1 MTHILED
8 LLSLIPLTRKPT
20 RFDHRRLPK
29 FPQARMLCH
38 KKSAQRLIECP
49 VRALKFC
56 LRLIIL
62 HIAGYV
68 QFVAA
73 STENRRWDCLCDGKD
88 EVGCEVGSSRGG
100 QAKLPCGRLA
110 GEGGRGCF
118 KRTSNMLRVRVGDGG
133 CVARAIDILREGLQL
148 YVYLQTTKSSYHQ
161 YVNAPLKMTSL
172 AGLVN

>member
-8 LLSLIPLTRKPT
+8 VLTLIISTRKPT

-38 KKSAQRLIECP
+38 EKIAQRLIKCP
-49 VRALKFC
+49 VRALKIC
-56 LRLIIL
+56 LRLVIL
-62 HIAGYV
+62 HIAGCV

-73 STENRRWDCLCDGKD
+73 SAENRRWDCLGDGKY
-88 EVGCEVGSSRGG
+88 EVGCEVGGSRGG

-118 KRTSNMLRVRVGDGG
+118 KRTGNVLRVRVGDGG
-133 CVARAIDILREGLQL
+133 CMARAIDILREGVQL
-148 YVYLQTTKSSYHQ
+148 SAYLQQQKNSYHQ
-161 YVNAPLKMTSL
+161 YINSPLKMTSL